1 MSSNEWMNEWMNESL
16 LFQYGSFSS
25 VSKIGLALLG
35 FVNGKKFLRCIF
47 NQSAALPCTCS
58 PGLDAGLASVLCV
71 VTQRLSPY
79 ELRHDTKNGCKSID
93 SQYSCWWHC
102 YAWDTF
108 LLRVSEWNQFTS
120 SQFSCGSA
128 AYETCFQSESDR
140 LFLVF
145 IVSVQ
150 SCLCSVLRA
159 TRACWRGEDGR
170 KRNWAESWW
179 GCGHD
184 SRWTIMNSFTY
195 QSKKK

>member
-1 MSSNEWMNEWMNESL
+1 MAARKTLYWAHEVNASKADRAWAKPATDRLPRPRSLLLTVLHKCLFNFMKQNEFEWMNEWMNESL

-35 FVNGKKFLRCIF
+35 FVNGKKFLRYIF

-102 YAWDTF
+102 CAWDTF

-128 AYETCFQSESDR
+128 AYETC
-140 LFLVF
+140 L
-145 IVSVQ
+145 
-150 SCLCSVLRA
+150 
-159 TRACWRGEDGR
+159 
-170 KRNWAESWW
+170 
-179 GCGHD
+179 
-184 SRWTIMNSFTY
+184 
-195 QSKKK
+195 